1 MLLRCWQGS
10 QLKHSNFTPQ
20 IESKIREAYRA
31 IHTYGVIHG
40 DVGAHNII
48 ISPDGQHV
56 WIIDFE
62 AGEFLSDEY
71 GDRAIRREMEDLN
84 CMFEDLRRGK
94 CSQYVF

>member
-48 ISPDGQHV
+48 ISPDGQRV